1 MRTSNPRSYNRAAA
15 IAGLVFVGLGIV
27 FLLEALNVFELRARY
42 VWPVVLIA
50 IGVQPM
56 ESATIISM
64 SMFGSWAF
72 WPM

>member
-1 MRTSNPRSYNRAAA
+1 MRTSNPRSYNRTAA

-50 IGVQPM
+50 IGAAILVSGIRSSRRRP
-56 ESATIISM
+56 
-64 SMFGSWAF
+64 
-72 WPM
+72 

>member
-42 VWPVVLIA
+42 VWPVVLIV
-50 IGVQPM
+50 IGAAVLANGIRSSRRRP
-56 ESATIISM
+56 
-64 SMFGSWAF
+64 
-72 WPM
+72 

>member
-50 IGVQPM
+50 IGGAILASGIRSSRRRP
-56 ESATIISM
+56 S
-64 SMFGSWAF
+64 
-72 WPM
+72 P